1 MSIVTTRRRSLRRTP
16 YVLLTA
22 LLSGAIAW
30 WAYPHLNDRGHFA
43 GLGALPHFTGND
55 VGPTLPALS
64 LDTAIGP
71 STAQVMLLAAAI
83 ALLVQLYSV
92 AYMGDDP
99 RYRSYALLIVL
110 FLVAMVAVIATDNLF
125 VLLVGWEVMGV
136 CSYLLIGHHW
146 ETADA
151 QSGAAKALLVT
162 RAADIG
168 LLIAIL
174 VIGQTYG
181 SYAISDALNGVA
193 ADHARNST
201 LIGLLLLIAVMGKSA
216 QVPLQTWL
224 PDAMPGPTPITALIH
239 AATMVAAGVFVMARL
254 LPLYETSV
262 VATTALAIVAAVTML
277 TAAAFALVQPDLKR
291 ALAWSTVSQLAL
303 MFAAVAVADGDAAV
317 DHLISHGAFKALLF
331 LGCGVAMHTV
341 GSSALSAMGGLRR
354 VIPVAFWTMTIGFAA
369 LAGLVPTVGFFSK
382 DEVLA
387 AIENAILGGT
397 ALSSATVWIL
407 LIAALLTTMLT
418 AAYATRLWAL
428 TFLGAKHDG
437 TGHQGSGHRT
447 PWVMS
452 APLVLLAVATFVLSI
467 GKPLH
472 LGIGAAATG
481 LALVGIALG
490 WRLRNTDW
498 DATSAG
504 RALVGELS
512 LDRLF
517 SSWIPAIAR
526 LKAATVV
533 RIDDGLVDSYPRGG
547 ALAAN
552 GVSWALERMQSAKAQ
567 LYATGIAVGALLAVI
582 GGVVAAR

>member
-1 MSIVTTRRRSLRRTP
+1 MTADTTRRRTLKRSP
-16 YVLLTA
+16 YLLLTA
-22 LLSGAIAW
+22 ALSGAVAW
-30 WAYPHLNDRGHFA
+30 WAWPHLNDPGHFA
-43 GLGALPHFTGND
+43 GSPHFTGND
-55 VGPTLPALS
+55 VGPTLPTLS
-64 LDTAIGP
+64 LDTAVD
-71 STAQVMLLAAAI
+71 SWAAHVMLLAAVV
-83 ALLVQLYSV
+83 ALFVQLYSV

-99 RYRSYALLIVL
+99 RYRSYALLISL
-110 FLVAMVAVIATDNLF
+110 FLVAMVAVVATDNLF
-125 VLLVGWEVMGV
+125 VLLIGWEVMGV

-146 ETADA
+146 EAEDA
-151 QSGAAKALLVT
+151 QGGAAKALLVT

-174 VIGQTYG
+174 IIGQTYG
-181 SYAISDALNGVA
+181 SYAISDALSGVA
-193 ADHARNST
+193 ADHARNTT
-201 LIGLLLLIAVMGKSA
+201 LIGLLLLIAVVGKSA

-277 TAAAFALVQPDLKR
+277 TAATFALVQSDLKR

-303 MFAAVAVADGDAAV
+303 MFAAVAVADGDAAI
-317 DHLISHGAFKALLF
+317 DHLTSHGAFKALLF
-331 LGCGVAMHTV
+331 LGCGVAMHAV

-397 ALSSATVWIL
+397 SLSNTTVWVL

-428 TFLGAKHDG
+428 TFLGPKHDD
-437 TGHQGSGHRT
+437 TGHRT
-447 PWVMS
+447 PWVMA
-452 APLVLLAVATFVLSI
+452 APLVLLAAATFALSI

-472 LGIGAAATG
+472 LGIGAASTG
-481 LALVGIALG
+481 LALVGIAIG
-490 WRLRNTDW
+490 WRSRNAPW
-498 DATSAG
+498 DSTRMG
-504 RALVGELS
+504 RAVVAELG
-512 LDRLF
+512 LDRPF
-517 SSWIPAIAR
+517 SRWIPAIGR
-526 LKAATVV
+526 LKATTVV
-533 RIDDGLVDSYPRGG
+533 RIDDGLVDSYPRGS

-552 GVSWALERMQSAKAQ
+552 GLAWILDWMQSAKAQ
-567 LYATGIAVGALLAVI
+567 LYATGIAVGALLAVV

>member
-1 MSIVTTRRRSLRRTP
+1 MTAATRRRTLKRSP
-16 YVLLTA
+16 YLLLTA
-22 LLSGAIAW
+22 VLSGAVAW
-30 WAYPHLNDRGHFA
+30 WAWPHLNDRGHLA
-43 GLGALPHFTGND
+43 GTPHFTGND
-55 VGPTLPALS
+55 VGPTLPTLS
-64 LDTAIGP
+64 LDTAVD
-71 STAQVMLLAAAI
+71 SWAAQVMLLAAAV
-83 ALLVQLYSV
+83 AFLVQLYSV

-99 RYRSYALLIVL
+99 RYRSYALLIAL
-110 FLVAMVAVIATDNLF
+110 FLIAMVAVVATDNLF
-125 VLLVGWEVMGV
+125 VLLIGWEVMGV

-146 ETADA
+146 ETEDA
-151 QSGAAKALLVT
+151 QSGAAKALLMT

-181 SYAISDALNGVA
+181 SYAISDALSGVA
-193 ADHARNST
+193 ADHARNPT
-201 LIGLLLLIAVMGKSA
+201 LIGLLLLIAVVGKSA

-277 TAAAFALVQPDLKR
+277 SAATFALVQSELKR

-303 MFAAVAVADGDAAV
+303 MFAAVAVSNGDAAI
-317 DHLISHGAFKALLF
+317 DHLTSHGAFKALLF
-331 LGCGVAMHTV
+331 LGCGVVMHTV

-397 ALSSATVWIL
+397 ALSTTTVWVL

-428 TFLGAKHDG
+428 TFLGPKQHEAI
-437 TGHQGSGHRT
+437 GHRT

-452 APLVLLAVATFVLSI
+452 APLVLLAVATLALSI

-472 LGIGAAATG
+472 LGIGAASTG
-481 LALVGIALG
+481 LALVGIAIG
-490 WRLRNTDW
+490 WRSRNVAWGSTR
-498 DATSAG
+498 TG
-504 RALVGELS
+504 RAVVAELG
-512 LDRLF
+512 LDRPF
-517 SSWIPAIAR
+517 SRWIPAIAR
-526 LKAATVV
+526 LKATTVV
-533 RIDDGLVDSYPRGG
+533 RIDDGLIDSYPRGS

-552 GVSWALERMQSAKAQ
+552 GLSWILDRLQSAKAQ
-567 LYATGIAVGALLAVI
+567 LYATGIAVGAFLAVV

>member
-1 MSIVTTRRRSLRRTP
+1 MTAATRRHTLKRSP
-16 YVLLTA
+16 FLLLA
-22 LLSGAIAW
+22 AILSGAVAW
-30 WAYPHLNDRGHFA
+30 WAWPHLNDHGRLA
-43 GLGALPHFTGND
+43 GTPHFTGND
-55 VGPTLPALS
+55 VGPTLPTLS
-64 LDTAIGP
+64 LDTAVD
-71 STAQVMLLAAAI
+71 SWAAHVMLLAAVVAF
-83 ALLVQLYSV
+83 LVQLYSV

-99 RYRSYALLIVL
+99 RYRSYALLIAL
-110 FLVAMVAVIATDNLF
+110 FLIAMVAVVATDNFF
-125 VLLVGWEVMGV
+125 VLLIGWEVMGV

-146 ETADA
+146 ETEDA

-181 SYAISDALNGVA
+181 SYAISDALDGVA
-193 ADHARNST
+193 ADHARNAT
-201 LIGLLLLIAVMGKSA
+201 LIGLLLLVAVVGKSA

-239 AATMVAAGVFVMARL
+239 AATMVAAGVFVLARL

-277 TAAAFALVQPDLKR
+277 AAATFALVQSDLKR

-303 MFAAVAVADGDAAV
+303 MFAAVAVANGDAAI
-317 DHLISHGAFKALLF
+317 DHLTSHGAFKALLF
-331 LGCGVAMHTV
+331 LGCGVVMHTV

-354 VIPVAFWTMTIGFAA
+354 AIPVAFWTMTAGFAA

-387 AIENAILGGT
+387 AIENAVLGGT
-397 ALSSATVWIL
+397 ALSPVTVWIL
-407 LIAALLTTMLT
+407 LISALLTTMLT

-437 TGHQGSGHRT
+437 AGHEGTGHRT
-447 PWVMS
+447 PWVMA
-452 APLVLLAVATFVLSI
+452 APLLLLAAATFALSI

-472 LGIGAAATG
+472 LGIGAASTG
-481 LALVGIALG
+481 LALVGIAIG
-490 WRLRNTDW
+490 WRSRNVAWNSTRP
-498 DATSAG
+498 G
-504 RALVGELS
+504 RAAVAELG
-512 LDRLF
+512 LDRPF
-517 SSWIPAIAR
+517 SRWIPAIAR
-526 LKAATVV
+526 LKATTVV
-533 RIDDGLVDSYPRGG
+533 RIDDGLVDSYPRGS

-552 GVSWALERMQSAKAQ
+552 GLSWVLDRMQSAKAQ
-567 LYATGIAVGALLAVI
+567 LYATGIAVGAFLAVV